1 MGKGGGGS
9 APPPPDYR
17 AAAIETAAGDLEAAR
32 ANAAA
37 NRVNQVTPYGA
48 LTYSQ
53 NPELDQF
60 GNPTFTATQTLS
72 PDQQKLLDYQNRTS
86 VGLGELTGTGLD
98 YVNRMM
104 QDPFSTS
111 TLPTL
116 QSSVGNADLQRLTGN
131 VNLGMVGQGPQA
143 LQVGQAQQNQMVGQG
158 PQFNQ
163 IGDAAQLQT
172 SLQDQGMA
180 GWDRASDLMMQR
192 LRPQMDIQNE
202 NLDVKLANQ
211 GITAGTEAY
220 NRAKQSLGMQ
230 QNDLLTQAQLQSQGI
245 GQNLFNQAL
254 QGGQFG
260 NQALTQQNQT
270 QLANLGFNNQL
281 GQQGYQNQLAGTQFN
296 NAAMNQNYQ
305 NLLAGQGFNAQQNQ
319 LDYSNQL
326 AAQAAN
332 NPALQQMFSNQQA
345 QQQAN
350 NAIAQQMFG
359 NQLTNANLA
368 NTARQQGFN
377 ELAYMRNEPLNTLN
391 AVRTGSQVTNP
402 SFVSVPQQAVTRG
415 ADMLGAAT
423 AQGNYDTAAANA
435 AQAGQSGMTS
445 GLMSLAGTGM
455 MAF

>member
-1 MGKGGGGS
+1 MGKGGGS
-9 APPPPDYR
+9 APPPPDYAGAAR
-17 AAAIETAAGDLEAAR
+17 ATAAGDLEAAR
-32 ANAAA
+32 VAAAA
-37 NRVNQVTPYGA
+37 NRVNQITPYGE
-48 LTYSQ
+48 LRYST
-53 NPELDQF
+53 NPADVDQW
-60 GNPTFTATQTLS
+60 GNQMWTATQTLS
-72 PDQQKLLDYQNRTS
+72 PEQQQLLDYQNATS

-111 TLPTL
+111 SLPSL
-116 QSSVGNADLQRLTGN
+116 QSNVANPNLQQLSGNA
-131 VNLGMVGQGPQA
+131 NLGMVGE
-143 LQVGQAQQNQMVGQG
+143 G
-158 PQFNQ
+158 PQFSQ
-163 IGDAAQLQT
+163 IGDAAQLQK

-180 GWDRASDLMMQR
+180 GWDRASELMMQR

-211 GITAGTEAY
+211 GIAAGTEAY

-230 QNDLLTQAQLQSQGI
+230 QNDLLNQAQLQSQGI

-254 QGGQFG
+254 QGGQFANTAITQE
-260 NQALTQQNQT
+260 NQN

-281 GQQGYQNQLAGTQFN
+281 GQQGYA
-296 NAAMNQNYQ
+296 
-305 NLLAGQGFNAQQNQ
+305 
-319 LDYSNQL
+319 NQL

-332 NPALQQMFSNQQA
+332 NPALQQMYSNQQA

-359 NQLTNANLA
+359 NQYTNANLA

-402 SFVSVPQQAVTRG
+402 SYVSVPQQATTKG
-415 ADMLGAAT
+415 ADLLGAAT
-423 AQGNYDTAAANA
+423 AEGNYNQASANA
-435 AQAGQSGMTS
+435 AQAGQAGMTS
-445 GLMSLAGTGM
+445 GLVSLGSTAM

>member
-1 MGKGGGGS
+1 MGKGGGS

-17 AAAIETAAGDLEAAR
+17 AAARETAAGDLEAAR

-37 NRVNQVTPYGA
+37 NRVNQFTPYGS
-48 LTYSQ
+48 LVYSQ
-53 NPELDQF
+53 QGKFDPKGYEQAYQAYQKSQKAMPEGYSFTPPQDIIRAYTADMPSEGNTWAYGPTGDRIQVPLAKAPRVEDFLTAAANPDE
-60 GNPTFTATQTLS
+60 GWTATQFLS
-72 PDQQKLLDYQNRTS
+72 PEQQKLLDYQNATS
-86 VGLGELTGTGLD
+86 MGLGELTGKGLG
-98 YVNRMM
+98 YVESMLDN
-104 QDPFSTS
+104 PFSTS
-111 TLPTL
+111 TLPSL
-116 QSSVGNADLQRLTGN
+116 QGSIGEADLQRLTGN
-131 VNLGMVGQGPQA
+131 ADLGLVGQGP
-143 LQVGQAQQNQMVGQG
+143 
-158 PQFNQ
+158 
-163 IGDAAQLQT
+163 QLQT

-230 QNDLLTQAQLQSQGI
+230 QNDLMTQAQLQSQGI

-254 QGGQFG
+254 QGGQF
-260 NQALTQQNQT
+260 
-270 QLANLGFNNQL
+270 ANTAT
-281 GQQGYQNQLAGTQFN
+281 QQGYQN
-296 NAAMNQNYQ
+296 
-305 NLLAGQGFNAQQNQ
+305 LLAQQQ
-319 LDYSNQL
+319 
-326 AAQAAN
+326 AN

-359 NQLTNANLA
+359 NRLTNANLG

-402 SFVSVPQQAVTRG
+402 SFTSVPQQAVTRG

-435 AQAGQSGMTS
+435 AAASNAGMTS